1 MLLDNQYLGRRG
13 FLIGGGPSI
22 NTVTQEGFDFKSLE
36 NEITV
41 GVNKAYK
48 LLNPTILFY
57 QDDYIWEKFQGEMLQ
72 LPESTEIVC
81 PYFTTGAGNV
91 RNSSIHAVLGKAN
104 LPESFSTP
112 IGTKN
117 NVGVTALRIMY
128 ILGLNPI
135 YLVGID
141 LRKEDASPEKF
152 NFHTDY
158 DYKRQKV
165 ISPEKIAKFRKYF
178 IETIDEMMRK
188 GREIFSCSKV
198 STLNAHI
205 PYVDLKNII

>member
-1 MLLDNQYLGRRG
+1 MFVGERG

-22 NTVTQEGFDFKSLE
+22 KDLMANDFDFKRLE
-36 NEITV
+36 QLSSIVV

-48 LLNPTILFY
+48 LLNPNLLVY
-57 QDDYIWEKFQGEMLQ
+57 QDDYIWDAFKDELMQ
-72 LPESTEIVC
+72 LPLTTTITC
-81 PYFTTGAGNV
+81 PHYCRGSNNTRVIPFRA
-91 RNSSIHAVLGKAN
+91 AVSVAN
-104 LPESFSTP
+104 LPDSFSIP

-117 NVGVTALRIMY
+117 NAGVTALRICY

-141 LRKEDASPEKF
+141 LRAEDCHPDRF

-158 DYKRQKV
+158 DSERQSMVTPDKV
-165 ISPEKIAKFRKYF
+165 GRFRKYF
-178 IETIDEMMRK
+178 IETIEELNSR
-188 GREIFSCSKV
+188 GVSVYSCSKI

-205 PYVDLKNII
+205 PYVDIQTISDL